1 MKPISVRGWSILALL
16 ILTMVGTTTASGPIA
31 VFALVD
37 NVIFEPNEKTPDRV
51 QVWGTFS
58 VAAAQYS
65 ANYSA
70 AQKGYLYYKI
80 DDGRVAQATRA
91 AWADLK
97 KTAGTGEAIGFGGGY
112 SVNVGG
118 GRVRPASEKPKDPDA
133 FPIGN
138 AVTRLGAS
146 QGDVVAKL
154 KAAQQ
159 AK

>member
-1 MKPISVRGWSILALL
+1 MS
-16 ILTMVGTTTASGPIA
+16 

-37 NVIFEPNEKTPDRV
+37 NVVFEPNEKNPDRV

-80 DDGRVAQATRA
+80 NDNSVAQATRA
-91 AWADLK
+91 VWADLK
-97 KTAGTGEAIGFGGGY
+97 KIAGTGEAVGFGGGY
-112 SVNVGG
+112 AVSSGG

-133 FPIGN
+133 FPVGN

-146 QGDVVAKL
+146 QADVVAKL